1 MSFKEKLSE
10 LTKIDSNLLPS
21 SYQIIGDIF
30 FLKLPKIKNT
40 KQKKQIIEAI
50 QTMLPYVKTVCEIK
64 QISGEFRKPKL
75 KILYGKSTKT
85 IHKENGIFYK
95 LDVSD
100 IMFSK
105 GNLLERKR
113 LLNKIKPGEIIVD
126 MFAGIGYFSLNLA
139 KYTKAEKIYSIE
151 KNKIAFEYLKKNI
164 QLNKIKNIDPVYGD
178 SKKVKIPQKADR
190 VLMGYFPG
198 TDKFLA
204 SAFGFL
210 KDRGTIVYHNI
221 FSKKELW
228 NKPLEILEKA
238 AKDNGFRLENVLEKK
253 IVKDYAPNV
262 YHVVVDA
269 EFRKLVK

>member
-10 LTKIDSNLLPS
+10 LTKIDSKLLPS
-21 SYQIIGDIF
+21 SYQIIGDILL
-30 FLKLPKIKNT
+30 LKLSKIKIL
-40 KQKKQIIEAI
+40 KQKKQIAAAS
-50 QTMLPYVKTVCEIK
+50 QKLLPYIKTVCEIK
-64 QISGEFRKPKL
+64 QVSGEFRKPKL
-75 KILYGKSTKT
+75 KILLGKTTET

-95 LDVSD
+95 IDVSK

-113 LLNKIKPGEIIVD
+113 LLEKIKPGEIIVD

-139 KYTKAEKIYSIE
+139 KYTNTEKIYSIE
-151 KNKIAFEYLKKNI
+151 KNKTAFDYLVENVR
-164 QLNKIKNIDPVYGD
+164 LNKIKNIEPIYGD
-178 SKKVKIPQKADR
+178 CRKTKIPHKADR

-198 TDKFLA
+198 TDKFLP

-210 KDRGTIVYHNI
+210 KDRGIIVYHNI

-228 NKPLEILEKA
+228 DKPLKNLEKS
-238 AKDNGFRLENVLEKK
+238 AKENGFRLDKVLEKK

-262 YHVVVDA
+262 YHVVVEA